1 MVQALKFRGARQVAE
16 PLGALL
22 AARLRRGSW
31 LPDVVT
37 HLPTDPARRTAR
49 GYDQAEALARG
60 LADAAGLPYRALL
73 QRARPT
79 RRQAGLGRAARAAN
93 VRGAF
98 QAVPGALPAGRVRV
112 LVVDDVLTT
121 GASLEE
127 CRRALLCVG
136 AHEVRFAVVA
146 RTAGAKD
153 AADTGLGDDHTGS
166 ARSDLAPHGRGPSDD
181 DRVRAP

>member
-1 MVQALKFRGARQVAE
+1 MVHALKFRGARQLAE
-16 PLGALL
+16 LLGALL
-22 AARLRRGSW
+22 ATRLCSGPW

-37 HLPTDPARRTAR
+37 HLPTDPARRAAR
-49 GYDQAEALARG
+49 GYDQAETLARA
-60 LADAAGLPYRALL
+60 LTNAAVLPYRALL
-73 QRARPT
+73 LRTRST

-98 QAVPGALPAGRVRV
+98 RAVPGALPAGRRRV

-127 CRRALLCVG
+127 CRRTLMAVG

-146 RTAGAKD
+146 RTASAKD
-153 AADTGLGDDHTGS
+153 DEGTRSGAD
-166 ARSDLAPHGRGPSDD
+166 RERGPYREMHRGARVEDD
-181 DRVRAP
+181 DQVRGR